1 MKNIIFIACLV
12 LTAFS
17 ASATQKKNLAIDPD
31 NLYPQVK
38 IETSM
43 GTMIVELDRVRA
55 PITVDNFLT
64 YVVQGEYN
72 GTIFHRVEADFV
84 VQGGGFTKDYM
95 VKRDKGNIFN
105 ESGNGL
111 KNTFGTIAMARESA
125 PHSANRQFFFN
136 LGDNKS
142 LDPGRR
148 WGYAVFGMIVEGDE
162 VLEKM
167 AQVKTDYN
175 DYVGWE
181 NVPIEPIVI
190 TKVTLLRAQ

>member
-111 KNTFGTIAMARESA
+111 KTPLAPLPWHEKVRRIQLIASF
-125 PHSANRQFFFN
+125 S
-136 LGDNKS
+136 S
-142 LDPGRR
+142 T
-148 WGYAVFGMIVEGDE
+148 
-162 VLEKM
+162 LE
-167 AQVKTDYN
+167 
-175 DYVGWE
+175 
-181 NVPIEPIVI
+181 I
-190 TKVTLLRAQ
+190 TKV